1 MDMCIYILSLYCKEM
16 YIYIINPTVKL
27 ELSSPTNRD
36 VALPVR
42 PGTPPFLGI
51 RPTISRKIS
60 WPSRFRKFPSSRSCV
75 GRFKSWNETLLS
87 TWVERLKGK
96 HAHTHIHIYIYI
108 CMYVKNANYEH
119 VCVYIYIH
127 YLFIPVCRYV
137 AYMFG
142 YIYSFTKETTVT
154 GHQAR

>member
-1 MDMCIYILSLYCKEM
+1 
-16 YIYIINPTVKL
+16 
-27 ELSSPTNRD
+27 
-36 VALPVR
+36 
-42 PGTPPFLGI
+42 
-51 RPTISRKIS
+51 
-60 WPSRFRKFPSSRSCV
+60 
-75 GRFKSWNETLLS
+75 
-87 TWVERLKGK
+87 
-96 HAHTHIHIYIYI
+96 
-108 CMYVKNANYEH
+108 MYVKNANYEH